1 MPAPGG
7 RGSAFILADAKVS
20 KIIETKE
27 YCDIKFVNSRNIHQ
41 YRYSN
46 VTVQYLLNDALSTI
60 LIPVILLLPS

>member
-1 MPAPGG
+1 MSAPGG
-7 RGSAFILADAKVS
+7 RGSALILADAKV
-20 KIIETKE
+20 INNIETKE
-27 YCDIKFVNSRNIHQ
+27 FHGIKYVNSRNIPQ